1 MKVIIE
7 TADSENVKKY
17 IREINEPNGH
27 DCWGNTEW
35 SSYDV
40 VYVNSKACTIHKR
53 SYIAHDGEK
62 PIYVGFIDH
71 LPDEISTHLDP
82 SLGEKYK
89 KEKYERYLELQKEFS
104 VESDENKKIKREV
117 TIENIVK

>member
-7 TADSENVKKY
+7 TIDSKDVRKY
-17 IREINEPNGH
+17 IHEISEPNGH

-40 VYVNSKACTIHKR
+40 VYVNSKAYTLHKE

-62 PIYVGFIDH
+62 PLHVGFIDH
-71 LPDEISTHLDP
+71 LPDGISTYLDP
-82 SLGEKYK
+82 TLIEKYK

-104 VESDENKKIKREV
+104 IESDENKKIKREV